1 MKKTITKLLALSLL
15 ASGIAHADYR
25 IHINTEQSNG
35 GQLPNGSISFVD
47 KSSGDGNGNGPTQPT
62 EPSVPTEPNTP
73 EEPQAPQPERK
84 LVATL
89 NFTPLYGQ
97 GEPNLL
103 TENNLNV
110 FVIQTSTFAIKG
122 ALEHDKNYYI
132 TNNGNECKYIAD
144 VCTMNVDCVYSRSGL
159 TGSYTMLSISPSEAA
174 SCLTFEIRNFDKK
187 YLKNVTIYDN
197 PITE

>member
-1 MKKTITKLLALSLL
+1 MIRLSLL
-15 ASGIAHADYR
+15 TIAIFASMSANAAYQLRYPLEEKLGGSLPD
-25 IHINTEQSNG
+25 NSLTWVGDTNG
-35 GQLPNGSISFVD
+35 GTVGGGGTGGGDDGSTID
-47 KSSGDGNGNGPTQPT
+47 P
-62 EPSVPTEPNTP
+62 TP
-73 EEPQAPQPERK
+73 EEPESPEAKPERK
-84 LVATL
+84 LIATL

-122 ALEHDKNYYI
+122 ALNHNQNYYI

-144 VCTMNVDCVYSRSGL
+144 VCTMNVNCVYSRSGL
-159 TGSYTMLSISPSEAA
+159 SGAYTMLSVSQSEAA
-174 SCLTFEIRNFDKK
+174 ACFDFEIRNFDKK

-197 PITE
+197 PKTE